1 MISNL
6 LISFEL
12 NGKEIHIEAQPD
24 RRVIDL
30 LREDL
35 GLTGPKESCGRG
47 DCGSCSILVDGFVRL
62 SCLMLAVQLNGR
74 KIVTIEGLYGP
85 KGLLHPVQDLFV
97 ELGALQC
104 GFCTPGMIM
113 TIIDLLNSNPRP
125 SRDEA
130 REAISGNICRCGA
143 YQKILDAVETIS
155 ERVSQR

>member
-1 MISNL
+1 M

-12 NGKEIHIEAQPD
+12 NSKKIEVETEPD

-35 GLTGPKESCGRG
+35 GLTGVKESCGRG

-62 SCLMLAVQLNGR
+62 SCLMLAVQLHGR
-74 KIVTIEGLYGP
+74 KILTIEGLNELEGVSIS
-85 KGLLHPVQDLFV
+85 VQDAFV
-97 ELGALQC
+97 ELGAVQC

-113 TIIDLLNSNPRP
+113 STIDLLNSNPKP
-125 SRDEA
+125 SRNEI

-143 YQKILDAVETIS
+143 YQKILDAVETVTEELS
-155 ERVSQR
+155 ESKNV

>member
-74 KIVTIEGLYGP
+74 KIVTIEGVYGP

-125 SRDEA
+125 SRDEI

-155 ERVSQR
+155 ERVLQR

>member
-85 KGLLHPVQDLFV
+85 KGLLHPVQDMFV

-125 SRDEA
+125 SRDEI

>member
-125 SRDEA
+125 SRDEI

>member
-62 SCLMLAVQLNGR
+62 SCLMLAVQLNGC
-74 KIVTIEGLYGP
+74 KIVTIEGLHGP
-85 KGLLHPVQDLFV
+85 KGQLHPVQEMFI

-104 GFCTPGMIM
+104 GFCTPGVIM
-113 TIIDLLNSNPRP
+113 AIIDLLNSNPRP
-125 SRDEA
+125 SRDEI
-130 REAISGNICRCGA
+130 REAISGNFCRCGA
-143 YQKILDAVETIS
+143 YQKILDAVESIS
-155 ERVSQR
+155 EKVSQH

>member
-1 MISNL
+1 M

-125 SRDEA
+125 SRDEI